1 MLVRKARKDTSTST
15 SHSEKHYAM
24 KLDLLLMLPYGITII
39 ISAIILVGMVAL
51 AVNNSPAPADAKQ
64 CWLRPGSGGFPCYP
78 NRHEYGQ
85 SLPPDAVVTCHR
97 KTV

>member
-1 MLVRKARKDTSTST
+1 MNTAK
-15 SHSEKHYAM
+15 
-24 KLDLLLMLPYGITII
+24 GITII

-78 NRHEYGQ
+78 NRDECEQ